1 MVTVCGAGHWIGG
14 TPPEQ
19 TYETVTLVLF
29 QPLAF
34 GAGDSMGETASG
46 ETTVNVA
53 ELLVPAPGTEITTGI
68 APSATPLGTE
78 TTMLVLLQLV
88 GVAEIPPKV
97 TVLVPC
103 VVPNP
108 VPAIV
113 TDVPIG
119 PDAGVKLLIVGATAT
134 GLTSTK
140 LRLKASAVGA
150 VSLIVTAVP
159 VAEISV
165 GTCCTHN
172 VHVWPDTVHCS

>member
-1 MVTVCGAGHWIGG
+1 
-14 TPPEQ
+14 
-19 TYETVTLVLF
+19 VLF
-29 QPLAF
+29 QLFAF
-34 GAGDSMGETASG
+34 GSGDISAEIASG
-46 ETTVNVA
+46 DTTVNVE
-53 ELLVPAPGTEITTGI
+53 ELLVPAPGTETTTGI
-68 APSATPLGTE
+68 ALSATPLGTG

-103 VVPNP
+103 VVPKP

-119 PDAGVKLLIVGATAT
+119 PDEGVRLVMVGATAT
-134 GLTSTK
+134 GLTSTR

-150 VSLIVTAVP
+150 VSLIVTDVP
-159 VAEISV
+159 AAGTSV

-172 VHVWPDTVHCS
+172 VHVWPDTVHSS